1 MNSPI
6 IPSEKPN
13 TQGNSSVFSIEELKQ
28 LPVWLASNPDKKPI
42 SAVTGNVAKWSNP
55 KELTTFDKIEEFI
68 SGREGFLPA
77 FVLYKEQGIVFIDL
91 DHCYKEEALTPL
103 AQTLLSQ
110 TANSFAEKSRSGN
123 GLHILVKGAMKLDG
137 IKTSDIEIYS
147 AKKIVTLTF
156 DHIDGRTA
164 LEDYQHL
171 IDTLIKERASDSRN
185 DDQNQEDADPIMTNE
200 EVINKVKASSHHKIL
215 FEGGF
220 NVELQKH
227 YKEDHS
233 SADFALMC
241 QISKY
246 TRNQQQAIEVFTASS
261 LWSDERDRKK
271 GGERYLNATFHKAK
285 SKTALE
291 PEGPETGEIPESRKV
306 PLTPYFFIDTNSHDG
321 KNWVFAQPAIDEK
334 SLNYI
339 LIGSSRE
346 ELSQMAYDILKTK
359 FEGDAEAVLPEPLPI
374 CSEIHKSSV
383 IINQD
388 KNQHCLMVSFPTYED
403 GHQQQLSIPTGDLHT
418 DPNSIINLLC
428 SRGLYIKHGL
438 SKHVIGYLNTYRP
451 EDKGLLTDKIGWHG
465 DTYILPDQH
474 FGTRK
479 NIFVDD
485 RQLTQSEHLHSRG
498 SLKEWQE
505 HIGKYL
511 VGNPALIFGVG
522 MAFAPVLMNDLK
534 IESGGIHFFG
544 NSSTGKTTMVT
555 IANSVWAAPKWKNT
569 WRSTDNGL
577 EGLCC
582 SHNDAFMVLDEI
594 GQCTPEV
601 VGKSVYMIANE
612 TAKLRANRKG
622 DLKEIRNWRTLFAS
636 DGEISVEQM
645 ILEYTNK
652 VKAGQLVRLLDV
664 PLQFQDAIT
673 TDDGTP
679 SVYHDLH
686 GFKDITEFSKHFHT
700 QTAKYYGSPIR
711 EFLQCY
717 SSSRSSEALE
727 ELRKQYQS
735 AVNKLEEYCTENH
748 GSCSAQVKRGI
759 ERFALVLLA
768 LLLVAEN
775 GLLSIDGNDCIESV
789 TKIFDLWIKGRGT
802 TASLE
807 NKQILEKVKLFIDR
821 YAQTSKFIDYDSEMG
836 SVNHS
841 EILGFQKKFGD
852 ETEWYLSPEVFK
864 NVLCREIGS
873 DVKKIVEVLKRERIL
888 KTEEGRSTI
897 TAAPK
902 SLGKNGRF
910 YVLTDEI
917 LNNLFDDPNNRYSTT
932 TPVINKPLED
942 K

>member
-13 TQGNSSVFSIEELKQ
+13 TQGNSTLLSIEELKK
-28 LPVWLASNPDKKPI
+28 LPVWLVSNHDKKPI

-55 KELTTFDKIEEFI
+55 KELTTFDRLEEFL

-91 DHCYKEEALTPL
+91 DHCYKEAELTPF
-103 AQTLLSQ
+103 AQKILNQ
-110 TANSFAEKSRSGN
+110 TGNSFAEKSRSGN
-123 GLHILVKGAMKLDG
+123 GLHILVKGSMELDG

-164 LEDYQHL
+164 LEDHQSL
-171 IDTLIKERASDSRN
+171 IDTLIKERASESS
-185 DDQNQEDADPIMTNE
+185 DDDQEDADTIMTNE
-200 EVINKVKASSHHKIL
+200 EVINKVKASSHHKII

-220 NVELQKH
+220 NTEIQKH

-233 SADFALMC
+233 SADFSLMC
-241 QISKY
+241 QITKY
-246 TRNQQQAIEVFTASS
+246 TRNQKQSIEVFTASS

-285 SKTALE
+285 SKTTLE
-291 PEGPETGEIPESRKV
+291 AEESESEEIPDRRKV
-306 PLTPYFFIDTNSHDG
+306 PLAPYFFIEDNQQDG
-321 KNWVFAQPAIDEK
+321 KPWVFAQPAIDEK

-346 ELSQMAYDILKTK
+346 ELSQMAYEELKAK
-359 FEGDAEAVLPEPLPI
+359 FEGDENAILPDAFPI

-403 GHQQQLSIPTGDLHT
+403 GHLQQLSIPTGDLHT
-418 DPNSIINLLC
+418 DPNIIINLLC

-438 SKHVIGYLNTYRP
+438 HKHVISYLNTYRP

-465 DTYILPDQH
+465 DTYILPDKH
-474 FGTRK
+474 FGDRK

-485 RQLTQSEHLHSRG
+485 RQLTQSEHLHSKG
-498 SLKEWQE
+498 SLEEWQE

-555 IANSVWAAPKWKNT
+555 VANSVWAAPKWKNT

-582 SHNDAFMVLDEI
+582 AHNDAFMVLDEI

-664 PLQFQDAIT
+664 PLQFRDAIT

-679 SVYHDLH
+679 SVYHNLH
-686 GFKDITEFSKHFHT
+686 GFKDITEFSKHFY
-700 QTAKYYGSPIR
+700 QQSSKYYGTPIR
-711 EFLQCY
+711 EFLRWY
-717 SSSRSSEALE
+717 SSLRSSEELE
-727 ELRKQYQS
+727 RLRKQYQS

-748 GSCSAQVKRGI
+748 GACSSQVKRGI

-768 LLLVAEN
+768 LLKASEN
-775 GLLSIDGNDCIESV
+775 KLLSIDGDSCIESV
-789 TKIFDLWIKGRGT
+789 TKIFDLWIRGRGT

-821 YAQTSKFIDYDSEMG
+821 YAQTSKFIDYDSEVG

-841 EILGFQKKFGD
+841 EILGFQKKLGD
-852 ETEWYLSPEVFK
+852 ETEWYLTPEVFK
-864 NVLCREIGS
+864 NTLCKEIGS
-873 DVKKIVEVLKRERIL
+873 DVKKIVEVLKREGVLRVGEK
-888 KTEEGRSTI
+888 KTTI
-897 TAAPK
+897 TANPK
-902 SLGKNGRF
+902 SLGKKMRF

-917 LNNLFDDPNNRYSTT
+917 LGDR
-932 TPVINKPLED
+932 
-942 K
+942 

>member
-13 TQGNSSVFSIEELKQ
+13 TQGNSTLLSIEELKK
-28 LPVWLASNPDKKPI
+28 LPVWLVSNHDKKPI

-55 KELTTFDKIEEFI
+55 KELTTFDRLEEFL

-91 DHCYKEEALTPL
+91 DHCYKEAELTPF
-103 AQTLLSQ
+103 AQKILNQ
-110 TANSFAEKSRSGN
+110 TGNSFAEKSRSGN
-123 GLHILVKGAMKLDG
+123 GLHILVKGSMELDG

-164 LEDYQHL
+164 LEDHQSL
-171 IDTLIKERASDSRN
+171 IDTLIKERASESS
-185 DDQNQEDADPIMTNE
+185 DDDQEDADTIMTNE

-220 NVELQKH
+220 NTEIQKH

-233 SADFALMC
+233 SADFSLMC
-241 QISKY
+241 QITKY
-246 TRNQQQAIEVFTASS
+246 TRNQKQSIEVFTASS

-285 SKTALE
+285 NKTTLE
-291 PEGPETGEIPESRKV
+291 VEESESEDIPESRKV
-306 PLTPYFFIDTNSHDG
+306 PLIPYFFIEDNQQDG
-321 KNWVFAQPAIDEK
+321 KQWVFAQPAIDEK

-346 ELSQMAYDILKTK
+346 ELSEMIYDELKAKFKGDENAILP
-359 FEGDAEAVLPEPLPI
+359 DAFPI

-403 GHQQQLSIPTGDLHT
+403 GHLQQLSIPTGDLHT
-418 DPNSIINLLC
+418 DPNIIINLLC

-438 SKHVIGYLNTYRP
+438 HKHVISYLNTYRP

-465 DTYILPDQH
+465 DTYILPDKH
-474 FGTRK
+474 FGDRK

-485 RQLTQSEHLHSRG
+485 RQLTQSEHLHSKG
-498 SLKEWQE
+498 SLEEWQE

-511 VGNPALIFGVG
+511 VDNPALIFGVG

-664 PLQFQDAIT
+664 PLQFGDAIT

-679 SVYHDLH
+679 SVYHNLH
-686 GFKDITEFSKHFHT
+686 GFKDITELSKHFHT
-700 QTAKYYGSPIR
+700 QAAKYYGTPIR
-711 EFLQCY
+711 EFLQWY
-717 SSSRSSEALE
+717 STWRNQDTLE
-727 ELRKQYQS
+727 QLSKQYQV

-748 GSCSAQVKRGI
+748 GACSAQVKRGI

-768 LLLVAEN
+768 LLLVGEN
-775 GLLSIDGNDCIESV
+775 KTLSVDGNDCIESV

-821 YAQTSKFIDYDSEMG
+821 YAQTSKFIDYDSEVG

-841 EILGFQKKFGD
+841 EILGFQKKLGD
-852 ETEWYLSPEVFK
+852 ETEWYLTPEVFK
-864 NVLCREIGS
+864 NTLCKEIGS
-873 DVKKIVEVLKRERIL
+873 DVKKIVEVLKRAGVLRVGEE
-888 KTEEGRSTI
+888 KTTI
-897 TAAPK
+897 TATPK
-902 SLGKNGRF
+902 SLGKKMRF

-917 LNNLFDDPNNRYSTT
+917 LGER
-932 TPVINKPLED
+932 
-942 K
+942 